1 MEEQLLQKTSEMGT
15 NLASRQDSMASSFNE
30 KNQAIVDEGEDQKNR
45 IEDLANKMIK
55 DLADRMIIEISTKQD
70 AVGLQLTDKQNEV
83 CHSIEAKQQEM
94 QETLGAKQAA
104 LDTTIDKLMDLINEQ
119 AKENEQRLKTL
130 ADSQTGLF
138 EGQKLAQENQKKQ
151 IELTEESSK
160 LNTED
165 LHHQQEMNEKL

>member
-15 NLASRQDSMASSFNE
+15 NLTSRQDSMASSFNE

-94 QETLGAKQAA
+94 QESLGAKQAA